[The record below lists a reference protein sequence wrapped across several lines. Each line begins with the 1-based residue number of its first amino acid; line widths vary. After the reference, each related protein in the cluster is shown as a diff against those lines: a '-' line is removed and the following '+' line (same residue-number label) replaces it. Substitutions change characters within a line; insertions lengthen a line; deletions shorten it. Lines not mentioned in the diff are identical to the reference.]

1 MLFHRN
7 ILICTFNR
15 YYIVDRCDA
24 RAVKHNSIE
33 RSTSF
38 DHDLVSRPENSDVS
52 SRLLTQCASPFQ
64 PENGDYNARPS
75 CITLRRLHDGYAS
88 LNLKPM
94 RASVWELQAA
104 PVLAVD
110 VKGRLCR
117 SSRSSFRQYAVE
129 HGWIFA
135 SVNHH
140 DYPILEKINCLCVWI
155 PNCM

>member
-1 MLFHRN
+1 MLLGAFVEENAETPRE
-7 ILICTFNR
+7 
-15 YYIVDRCDA
+15 
-24 RAVKHNSIE
+24 KE
-33 RSTSF
+33 RQTANK
-38 DHDLVSRPENSDVS
+38 RKMDVS
-52 SRLLTQCASPFQ
+52 EPERIVAGCCCGVGC

-129 HGWIFA
+129 HG
-135 SVNHH
+135 
-140 DYPILEKINCLCVWI
+140 
-155 PNCM
+155 